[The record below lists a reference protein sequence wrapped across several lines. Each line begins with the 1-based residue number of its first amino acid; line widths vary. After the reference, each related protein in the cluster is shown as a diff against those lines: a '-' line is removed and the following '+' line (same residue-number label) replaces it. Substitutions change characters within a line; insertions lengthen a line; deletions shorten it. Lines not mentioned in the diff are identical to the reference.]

1 MLMKTKILPLIMAL
15 LLVPA
20 FSQRMIDS
28 NASSGEQQETIS
40 TTIATQ
46 GLINSTTGMVQT
58 MTMSQVRN
66 QIQTAVQNGSQIR
79 MMVQNMSVDVLG
91 GSINV
96 EAPMNHEQ
104 KVVMTATMLRLNNET
119 VTSGSGIMAQ
129 TKMTIMNQGAAINL
143 TIHIQNGEMNMTQE
157 GVNVRIR
164 NMEMIMEN
172 NTMYLNISNKAVEIS
187 VVPLQAMAAAKIQNQ
202 TRTSAELIV
211 EGETPKYQIREQK
224 NVKVLGLF
232 QARMDVDS
240 KVNALNGVL
249 ESQSKPWWSFLATE
263 SE

>member
-1 MLMKTKILPLIMAL
+1 MAL
-15 LLVPA
+15 LLIPA
-20 FSQRMIDS
+20 FSQGMLGSNDS
-28 NASSGEQQETIS
+28 SQGQQETIN

-46 GLINSTTGMVQT
+46 GLIDSTTGRVQS
-58 MTMSQVRN
+58 MTMSQVRS
-66 QIQTAVQNGSQIR
+66 QIQIAVQNGSHIR
-79 MMVQNMSVDVLG
+79 MMVQNMSVEIAE
-91 GSINV
+91 GSVNV
-96 EAPMNHEQ
+96 EALMNNEQ
-104 KVVMTATMLRLNNET
+104 KIVMTSTMLRLNNET
-119 VTSGSGIMAQ
+119 VTNGSGIMAQ
-129 TKMTIMNQGAAINL
+129 TKMTIMNQGAAVNL
-143 TIHIQNGEMNMTQE
+143 TIKVQNGTMNMTQE
-157 GVNVRIR
+157 GVNVMVR

-172 NTMYLNISNKAVEIS
+172 NSMYLNISNKAIEIS

-240 KVNALNGVL
+240 KINALNGIL
-249 ESQSKPWWSFLATE
+249 ESQSKPWWSFLAIE